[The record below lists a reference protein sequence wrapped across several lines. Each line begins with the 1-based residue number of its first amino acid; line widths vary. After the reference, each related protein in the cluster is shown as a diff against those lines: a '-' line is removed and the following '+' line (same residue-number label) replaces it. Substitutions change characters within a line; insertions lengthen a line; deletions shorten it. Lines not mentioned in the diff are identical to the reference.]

1 MLSLARSIPIASAS
15 TKSGKWEKRKFIGT
29 ELRGK
34 TLGIV
39 GLGSIGREVVKRAAA
54 FEMRIIAHDPYV
66 HSQTAKDVGVDLVD
80 LATLYAESDYI
91 TLHTALTP
99 ESHHLLSR
107 DAFAKMKTWRAHYQ
121 LRARRV
127 D

>member
-1 MLSLARSIPIASAS
+1 MLSWPGPFPTPAPQRRR
-15 TKSGKWEKRKFIGT
+15 GKWEKRKFMGT

-54 FEMRIIAHDPYV
+54 FEMRIIANDPYV

-80 LATLYAESDYI
+80 LATLYAAKR
-91 TLHTALTP
+91 LHHAAHRADAGIDP
-99 ESHHLLSR
+99 HASR
-107 DAFAKMKTWRAHYQ
+107 HGISRK
-121 LRARRV
+121 
-127 D
+127 